1 MDSRDLILICEE
13 LITNVQ
19 KWTTGWDDNSNTPY
33 IINDDHVIMF
43 DNPKSLKAKVEYAM
57 SLNLSGVM
65 IWSIDTDDF
74 NGKCASLNNSLDL
87 REKKY
92 PLLRSI
98 NMVLSQIDYHNY
110 LYDNNDDN
118 NDKNNKNNNNT
129 SSS

>member
-1 MDSRDLILICEE
+1 
-13 LITNVQ
+13 
-19 KWTTGWDDNSNTPY
+19 
-33 IINDDHVIMF
+33 
-43 DNPKSLKAKVEYAM
+43 M

-129 SSS
+129 SSVMRFSNNLILIILFFLYFF